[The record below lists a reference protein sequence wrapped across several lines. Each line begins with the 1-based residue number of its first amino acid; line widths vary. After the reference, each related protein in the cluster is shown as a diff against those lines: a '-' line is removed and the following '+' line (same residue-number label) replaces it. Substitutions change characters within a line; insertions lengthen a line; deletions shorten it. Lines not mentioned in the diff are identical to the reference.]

1 MEVIVVELDER
12 KKQILGAI
20 IESYIETAEPV
31 GSRTI
36 SKSHNL
42 DLSPATI
49 RNEMADLEDMGLLE
63 QPHTSAGRIP
73 SHLGYRMYVDRLMKR
88 YELTANEISKMNTLM
103 QHKVAELNSIV
114 KEMSNIYSRL
124 TNYTVIGASQEVNRG
139 FIKHFHLVPID
150 DTSAMLMLMTDTN
163 IVKNKKLS
171 FDIPIDAYVANT
183 ISNILNEK
191 LAGIPQNKIDIDLIL
206 EVQNET
212 PEYQSVIMQILK
224 FANECMN
231 IEENSEVFLGGA
243 TNLLNY
249 PEYSNV
255 NRAKALLEFL
265 DDKANLHRTVALREG
280 QKVKIIIG
288 SENEALELQDCS
300 VVLSSYTVGD
310 KVVGTIGLIGPTR
323 MDYSRAASNLE
334 FFTQQLNKLVQKN
347 IMEDKL

>member
-1 MEVIVVELDER
+1 MELDER
-12 KKQILGAI
+12 KKQILGAV

-36 SKSHNL
+36 SKNHNL

-103 QHKVAELNSIV
+103 QLKVAEMDSMV
-114 KEMSNIYSRL
+114 KEMSSIYSRL
-124 TNYTVIGASQEVNRG
+124 TNYTIIGATQEVKRG
-139 FIKHFHLVPID
+139 YIKHFHLVPID
-150 DTSAMLMLMTDTN
+150 DNSGMLMLMTDMN
-163 IVKNKKLS
+163 IVKNKRIN
-171 FDIPIDAYVANT
+171 FDVPTDAYTANE

-191 LAGIPQNKIDIDLIL
+191 LAGIPQNKIDIDLIVEL
-206 EVQNET
+206 QNEI
-212 PEYQSVIMQILK
+212 PQHQSIILQILK
-224 FANECMN
+224 FANECMSSSD
-231 IEENSEVFLGGA
+231 NSEVFLGGA
-243 TNLLNY
+243 TNLLNF

-255 NRAKALLEFL
+255 NRAKQLLEFL
-265 DDKANLHRTVALREG
+265 DNKANLHRTVALREG

-300 VVLSSYTVGD
+300 VVLTSYTIGD
-310 KVVGTIGLIGPTR
+310 NVVGTIGLIGPTR